1 MSLKKRFKKAL
12 GMFAMGPMAVPRG
25 AAAVGTKMGQAA
37 KKKKLR
43 AGMLKATGQ
52 SKASAQKIK
61 QRVDIAAKRKSA
73 GKSYKAVPKSAGF
86 RKEMK
91 KKY

>member
-1 MSLKKRFKKAL
+1 MSMKNRFKKAL
-12 GMFAMGPMAVPRG
+12 GMFAMGGAMGAAG
-25 AAAVGTKMGQAA
+25 AAAGTKMGQAA

-61 QRVDIAAKRKSA
+61 QRIDLNAKRKSA
-73 GKSYKAVPKSAGF
+73 GN
-86 RKEMK
+86 K